1 MVSEYSQLSGVG
13 KSKWAI
19 FIIFLL
25 HSFILSAPKWH
36 SHGKIELNRRFIKPE
51 SWHLLIIVY
60 TNNWGFIVLLS
71 FNYKECTCLE
81 KLIHQIDRD
90 GWWLMVDGCIHRWL
104 LFMIL
109 LTNITVKCQLV
120 FVLTQENVSS

>member
-90 GWWLMVDGCIHRWL
+90 GWWLMVDGWWLMVAFIDGCCLWFFWQILRW
-104 LFMIL
+104 
-109 LTNITVKCQLV
+109 
-120 FVLTQENVSS
+120 NVSWFLP

>member
-60 TNNWGFIVLLS
+60 TNNWGFIVPLS
-71 FNYKECTCLE
+71 FNYKECTRLE
-81 KLIHQIDRD
+81 KLIHQIDR
-90 GWWLMVDGCIHRWL
+90 MVAVYDSFDKYYGEMSVGFCLNTGKRFL
-104 LFMIL
+104 LE
-109 LTNITVKCQLV
+109 V
-120 FVLTQENVSS
+120 